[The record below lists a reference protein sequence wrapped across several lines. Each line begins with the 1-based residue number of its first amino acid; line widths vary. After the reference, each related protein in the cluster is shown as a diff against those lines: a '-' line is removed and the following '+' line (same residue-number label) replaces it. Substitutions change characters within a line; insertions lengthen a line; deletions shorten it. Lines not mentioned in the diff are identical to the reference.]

1 MVTAD
6 AMKELQMRM
15 KVRDL
20 SFSRDSTS
28 WKNIPFISL
37 WKRFPRL
44 DGFRPFDFFNRLGNK
59 IGHNLRSTDR
69 HFRLTLSEPE
79 QNLDTICGPV
89 FHSSP
94 IKWSAS

>member
-44 DGFRPFDFFNRLGNK
+44 DGFELFDFLIDLVK
-59 IGHNLRSTDR
+59 EC
-69 HFRLTLSEPE
+69 TLHTVGITWDS
-79 QNLDTICGPV
+79 QTGPV